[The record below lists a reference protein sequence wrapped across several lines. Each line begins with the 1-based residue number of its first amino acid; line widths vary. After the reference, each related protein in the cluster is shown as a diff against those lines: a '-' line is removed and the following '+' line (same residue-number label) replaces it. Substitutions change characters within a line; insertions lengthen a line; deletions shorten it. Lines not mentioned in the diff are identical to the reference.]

1 MDFTER
7 TLEELE
13 QRKSEIAEA
22 VNAEDA
28 DLDALESEVR
38 GINEEIERR
47 RAEEAEKIAAEAR
60 KAEIRK
66 AVASGAGQT
75 VKEIIKEDNHKMT
88 INEVRAMPEYIEAF
102 ANYIKTEDDKECR
115 ALLTTNAVGDD
126 IVGTV
131 PVPTYIEER
140 IRTNWEKL
148 GLLSLI
154 RKAYVRGNMGVAFEQ
169 YASPADMHAE
179 GTDAP
184 EEEELVIGTVSLI
197 PQYIKKWV
205 RVSDMTLEI
214 GMGGAEAFLDY
225 IYDELTYQIAKYAEM
240 WILGAVIQSPN
251 QVTVAPTAPTI
262 TVLEDDGTDI
272 LSIVAEAIS
281 NLSDEAANPVI
292 VMNKLTY
299 AAFKS
304 AQLAANYAV
313 DPFDGLPVYFNS
325 NLSTLDGDPTI
336 PWLIVGDFSRGIL
349 GNFPAGLDIKV
360 TRDDYTYAPQN
371 LVAFVGKL
379 LMAIGVVADKCFT
392 TVTLPEGG
400 GEDDPD
406 APTT

>member
-1 MDFTER
+1 MDIKTMTIEDLEAR
-7 TLEELE
+7 KLEISAESDNEGADMSALLEEI
-13 QRKSEIAEA
+13 RNI
-22 VNAEDA
+22 NAE
-28 DLDALESEVR
+28 LESR
-38 GINEEIERR
+38 K
-47 RAEEAEKIAAEAR
+47 AELEAR
-60 KAEIRK
+60 KAEEAQKAELRK
-66 AVASGAGQT
+66 LVAEGAGQPI
-75 VKEIIKEDNHKMT
+75 KEIKEDNHKMT

-115 ALLTTNAVGDD
+115 ALLTVNADD
-126 IVGTV
+126 IGVTGTV
-131 PVPTYIEER
+131 PVPIYIEER

-154 RKAYVRGNMGVAFEQ
+154 RKAYVRGNMGVAYEKS
-169 YASPADMHAE
+169 ASPATIHLE

-184 EEEELVIGTVSLI
+184 EEEELVIGTVTLI

-225 IYDELTYQIAKYAEM
+225 IYDELTYQIAKFAEM
-240 WILGAVIQSPN
+240 YILDAVIQSPT
-251 QVTVAPTAPTI
+251 QTEVDPTAPTV
-262 TVLEDDGTDI
+262 TALEDDGTDI
-272 LSIVAEAIS
+272 LSIVAEAVS

-313 DPFDGLPVYFNS
+313 DPFDGLPVFFNS
-325 NLSTLDGDPTI
+325 FLDTLDGDGTA

-371 LVAFVGKL
+371 LVAFIGKL

-392 TVTLPEGG
+392 FVTLPAGG
-400 GEDDPD
+400 GGDDTPGD
-406 APTT
+406 